1 MLEHEDH
8 LATRK
13 NTFQRVFSEKCT
25 KAGRVAQKSLQTG
38 TVSGLACGAY
48 ASLHPY
54 SHVWWKGLSFHQQ
67 RQLTL
72 ISSINYMKKQLFAS
86 LVALTAVVPFAAQP
100 AGAQT
105 AAAQTKM
112 ANGMTMDSSLLSGG
126 GGQLPALIPQNFSPM
141 GAAGLMNVMKAGT
154 ATASGSASESTG
166 TTTGSTVGTGTTGN
180 AATQT
185 STDSQSTAGKSS
197 ISGSA
202 SGGVVGTFT
211 YSGSQGTANNFAVGT
226 SSSLGTSASASSTSD
241 YKVDSKSMM
250 NLDSGTKFTQSIGS
264 FSETGQGNGQVA
276 TGSGAGTGII
286 SGSFVT
292 TGGNASTDGATS
304 DTASANVSN
313 KVEVAGIAN
322 TANVLSAATSTFGS
336 TIGARKPGD
345 IGVSNSGTANGSAGT
360 SLNSSATA
368 NSSTSGF
375 ASTFIQS
382 F

>member
-1 MLEHEDH
+1 MRHIC
-8 LATRK
+8 LAT
-13 NTFQRVFSEKCT
+13 
-25 KAGRVAQKSLQTG
+25 
-38 TVSGLACGAY
+38 
-48 ASLHPY
+48 PY
-54 SHVWWKGLSFHQQ
+54 SNVWWKGLSFHQQ

-105 AAAQTKM
+105 ASAQTKM

-141 GAAGLMNVMKAGT
+141 GAAGLMNVMKVGT
-154 ATASGSASESTG
+154 ATASGSGSETSGSSTG
-166 TTTGSTVGTGTTGN
+166 SNVGTGGTGSG
-180 AATQT
+180 ATQT
-185 STDSQSTAGKSS
+185 QSDSQSTAGKSS
-197 ISGSA
+197 ISGVA
-202 SGGVVGTFT
+202 QGGVVGTFT

-241 YKVDSKSMM
+241 YKVDSKSLM
-250 NLDSGTKFTQSIGS
+250 NLDAGTKFTQSIGS
-264 FSETGQGNGQVA
+264 FQETGNVTGQTNA
-276 TGSGAGTGII
+276 GTPGAGTGII

-292 TGGNASTDGATS
+292 TGGNASTDGATNDS
-304 DTASANVSN
+304 ASANVSN

-322 TANVLSAATSTFGS
+322 NANVLAKNDSSFGS
-336 TIGARKPGD
+336 TIAARKPTE
-345 IGVSNSGTANGSAGT
+345 IGVSNSGTANGSAGS

>member
-1 MLEHEDH
+1 
-8 LATRK
+8 
-13 NTFQRVFSEKCT
+13 
-25 KAGRVAQKSLQTG
+25 
-38 TVSGLACGAY
+38 
-48 ASLHPY
+48 
-54 SHVWWKGLSFHQQ
+54 
-67 RQLTL
+67 
-72 ISSINYMKKQLFAS
+72 
-86 LVALTAVVPFAAQP
+86 
-100 AGAQT
+100 
-105 AAAQTKM
+105 
-112 ANGMTMDSSLLSGG
+112 
-126 GGQLPALIPQNFSPM
+126 
-141 GAAGLMNVMKAGT
+141 
-154 ATASGSASESTG
+154 
-166 TTTGSTVGTGTTGN
+166 
-180 AATQT
+180 
-185 STDSQSTAGKSS
+185 
-197 ISGSA
+197 
-202 SGGVVGTFT
+202 
-211 YSGSQGTANNFAVGT
+211 
-226 SSSLGTSASASSTSD
+226 LGTSASASSTSD

-292 TGGNASTDGATS
+292 TGGNASTDGATNDS
-304 DTASANVSN
+304 ASANVSN

>member
-1 MLEHEDH
+1 
-8 LATRK
+8 
-13 NTFQRVFSEKCT
+13 
-25 KAGRVAQKSLQTG
+25 
-38 TVSGLACGAY
+38 
-48 ASLHPY
+48 
-54 SHVWWKGLSFHQQ
+54 
-67 RQLTL
+67 
-72 ISSINYMKKQLFAS
+72 MKKQLFAS

-100 AGAQT
+100 ADAQT
-105 AAAQTKM
+105 VAAQTKM

-126 GGQLPALIPQNFSPM
+126 GGQIPALIPQNFSPM

-166 TTTGSTVGTGTTGN
+166 TTTGSTVGTGTTTN

-185 STDSQSTAGKSS
+185 STDSQNTAGKSS
-197 ISGSA
+197 ISGVA

-241 YKVDSKSMM
+241 YKVDSTSKMD
-250 NLDSGTKFTQSIGS
+250 LAVGTKFTQSIGS
-264 FSETGQGNGQVA
+264 FQETGNVTGQTNA
-276 TGSGAGTGII
+276 GTPGAGTGII

-313 KVEVAGIAN
+313 KVEVSGIAN
-322 TANVLSAATSTFGS
+322 NANVMSAGTSSFGS
-336 TIGARKPGD
+336 IIAARKPGD
-345 IGVSNSGTANGSAGT
+345 IGVSNSGTANGSAGS

-382 F
+382 FWIWLVA